1 MAKFRFYQETEVKT
15 WVRDYYTVEADTIEE
30 AIKIIKDAD
39 TSLDRLEC
47 EDKRVEFDERDMDAA
62 LEWLYN
68 DSNEFPKNIAY
79 ARVTSTMP
87 TKLYNTIKYGLR
99 RVKLP

>member
-1 MAKFRFYQETEVKT
+1 MAKFRFYQEKEVKT
-15 WVRDYYTVEADTIEE
+15 WVRDYYTVEADTLEE

-62 LEWLYN
+62 MEWLCN
-68 DSNEFPKNIAY
+68 DSNEFPQKYSIH
-79 ARVTSTMP
+79 SCD
-87 TKLYNTIKYGLR
+87 LYNADESDQIMARY
-99 RVKLP
+99 

>member
-62 LEWLYN
+62 MEWLYN
-68 DSNEFPKNIAY
+68 DSNEFPKKYSI
-79 ARVTSTMP
+79 RSCD
-87 TKLYNTIKYGLR
+87 LYNADEIIQHY
-99 RVKLP
+99 

>member
-1 MAKFRFYQETEVKT
+1 MAKFRFYQEKKVKT
-15 WVRDYYTVEADTIEE
+15 WVRDYYTVEADTLEE

-62 LEWLYN
+62 MEWLCN
-68 DSNEFPKNIAY
+68 DSNEFPKKYSIH
-79 ARVTSTMP
+79 SCD
-87 TKLYNTIKYGLR
+87 LYNADEPDDIIQHY
-99 RVKLP
+99 

>member
-1 MAKFRFYQETEVKT
+1 MAKYRFFQDKEVKT
-15 WVRDYYTVEADTIEE
+15 WVRDYFTVEAESLEE

-62 LEWLYN
+62 MEWLCN
-68 DSNEFPKNIAY
+68 DSNVFPKRYSIHSCDFYNADEPDEIIA
-79 ARVTSTMP
+79 RH
-87 TKLYNTIKYGLR
+87 
-99 RVKLP
+99 